1 MATIEVQTGPLA
13 AVERQLELLSPRDRM
28 LLVGLVLFVT
38 ALLVGGYWYLL
49 YGMLERKAEEVRE
62 ANETL
67 VMVQELKVELDQH
80 RARFEAQEERIKS
93 NSTRPVTAWV
103 EELAKRHSLSD
114 QLRKVD
120 ALSTEPLSDT
130 MERKAYKVEIN
141 RAPQE
146 ELYRFLYDL
155 ETSPFPASVSEA
167 TFRVV
172 RSREAKLL
180 DLTLNLEVLKFTE
193 AG

>member
-13 AVERQLELLSPRDRM
+13 AVERQLELLSARDRM
-28 LLVGLVLFVT
+28 LLVGLVLFFAV
-38 ALLVGGYWYLL
+38 LLVGGYWYML

-67 VMVQELKVELDQH
+67 VLVQELKVELDQH
-80 RARFEAQEERIKS
+80 RARFEAQEDRIRS
-93 NSTRPVTAWV
+93 NSNRPVTAWV
-103 EELAKRHSLSD
+103 EELANRHSLSE

-120 ALSTEPLSDT
+120 EMSSEPLSDT
-130 MERKAYKVEIN
+130 MQRTHYKVEIN

-167 TFRVV
+167 NFRVV
-172 RSREAKLL
+172 RSRNDKLM
-180 DLTLNLEVLKFTE
+180 DLTLDLEVLKLGE

>member
-13 AVERQLELLSPRDRM
+13 AVEQQLELLSPRDRM
-28 LLVGLVLFVT
+28 LLVGLVLFLT

-49 YGMLERKAEEVRE
+49 YGMLESKAEQVRE
-62 ANETL
+62 ANDTL
-67 VMVQELKVELDQH
+67 VVIQELKAELDGH
-80 RARFEAQEERIKS
+80 RARFEAQEERIRT
-93 NSTRPVTAWV
+93 NSSRPVPAWV
-103 EELAKRHSLSD
+103 EELANRHSLSE

-120 ALSTEPLSDT
+120 ALSSEPLGDT
-130 MERKAYKVEIN
+130 MQRTHYKVEIQ

-155 ETSPFPASVSEA
+155 ETSPFPASISEA
-167 TFRVV
+167 NFKVV
-172 RSREAKLL
+172 RRRNEKLM
-180 DLTLNLEVLKFTE
+180 DLTLDLEVLKLGE

>member
-13 AVERQLELLSPRDRM
+13 AVERQLELLSPRDRI

-49 YGMLERKAEEVRE
+49 YGMLEGRAADVRN
-62 ANETL
+62 ANDTL
-67 VMVQELKVELDQH
+67 VVVQGLKTELDDHQT
-80 RARFEAQEERIKS
+80 RFAAQEDRIRNNS
-93 NSTRPVTAWV
+93 NRPVSAWI
-103 EELAKRHSLSD
+103 EELANRHSLSE

-120 ALSTEPLSDT
+120 EMQSESLSDEMSRT
-130 MERKAYKVEIN
+130 HYKVEVR

-155 ETSPFPASVSEA
+155 ETSPFPASVA
-167 TFRVV
+167 
-172 RSREAKLL
+172 EAKFKVIFRNKEKFM
-180 DLTLNLEVLKFTE
+180 DLTLDLEVLKLQE